1 MILEKKHENS
11 NHRNHFV
18 IALFS
23 AFAAILTT
31 SLNNIGV
38 IGIRFDEW
46 FLFAMIITVLVATV
60 SIILFSYSLFDS
72 YRKAC
77 EKMIYD
83 LNEILLT
90 IED

>member
-1 MILEKKHENS
+1 M
-11 NHRNHFV
+11 